1 MPFRRCSAR
10 LCTTGGSEY
19 NVILKCWFLSL
30 LSLVSFAAQLGFL
43 FFRLFLFSLFRISC
57 YFFHSPIFLLH
68 FFVALNVILFFFFSS
83 NVYFLFCQWIAIFGY
98 SLGFGVVELMYH
110 SIDWENCSIL
120 SAWNGNS
127 WFRVLFGPTEK
138 ENRIHSRHLWFPFCR
153 MKPTHLLNGI
163 EFFGVCLWIFYSKNV
178 FRMYRLNN
186 TMKGDRL
193 IIFIAI
199 DQKNRPLLFYMR
211 ATK

>member
-68 FFVALNVILFFFFSS
+68 FFVALNVILFFSFLQLYIFSFVNGS
-83 NVYFLFCQWIAIFGY
+83 LFLAI
-98 SLGFGVVELMYH
+98 LLA
-110 SIDWENCSIL
+110 
-120 SAWNGNS
+120 SA
-127 WFRVLFGPTEK
+127 
-138 ENRIHSRHLWFPFCR
+138 
-153 MKPTHLLNGI
+153 LLNWCITQLTERIVQFYRLEMGI
-163 EFFGVCLWIFYSKNV
+163 LDFGFYSGQQRKRTEYTADICD
-178 FRMYRLNN
+178 FRFAEWNPPTCSMELNFSVCVC
-186 TMKGDRL
+186 GY
-193 IIFIAI
+193 FIPKMSSECT
-199 DQKNRPLLFYMR
+199 D
-211 ATK
+211 